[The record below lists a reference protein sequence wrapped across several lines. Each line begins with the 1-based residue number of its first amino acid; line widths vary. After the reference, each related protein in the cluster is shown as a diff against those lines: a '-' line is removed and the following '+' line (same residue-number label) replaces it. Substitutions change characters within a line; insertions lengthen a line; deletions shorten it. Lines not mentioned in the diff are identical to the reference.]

1 MFIRFYKLRTLA
13 YCSMLSILVHLLLIA
28 SMRMWGSYDFSA
40 PVNQPPSVMVDLAA
54 PAAAEVP
61 ASVPA
66 PEPEAVRAPAKDNP
80 PQEQKIVEHSG
91 SANDLPPPRTE
102 VHAAPPHAPVA
113 AVAASATA
121 SAAASAADDD
131 DEDRARFL
139 VPRRHKTAASIIRPE
154 VLPAKKV
161 WVARAK
167 RRQPATRETPT
178 MLKTVSTALAA
189 RYEKLSYLISLRG
202 LPIGNAEL
210 ESKNENGTTTITLR
224 VQSNALTS
232 SFFHVD
238 NVIET
243 RHIDGRFIMG
253 TIKQQEGDFKSDES
267 FNINL
272 AQQSVTWS
280 DFINH
285 RTLETVLP
293 SDDVLDTLSGIYF
306 LRERPLQLEKT
317 ETLHIFDSETFA
329 EVPVEILRRE
339 EIRLPNL
346 KKVAT
351 IVVRPVQKT
360 AGILRRTGDVF
371 VWMTDDNFKVP
382 VKIVTTISLGE
393 VTAELISAE
402 SKPYPVESKDRR
414 LPN

>member
-1 MFIRFYKLRTLA
+1 MFTRFCKIRTLA
-13 YCSMLSILVHLLLIA
+13 YCSLLSILVHFLLIS
-28 SMRMWGSYDFSA
+28 SMKMWGSYDFRA
-40 PVNQPPSVMVDLAA
+40 AVNQPPSVMVDLAA
-54 PAAAEVP
+54 LAAAEVP
-61 ASVPA
+61 ASAPA
-66 PEPEAVRAPAKDNP
+66 PEAEAASDIPPPVAKSVEQRATKNA
-80 PQEQKIVEHSG
+80 V
-91 SANDLPPPRTE
+91 PPPRSE
-102 VHAAPPHAPVA
+102 PAAAPAISPAVAPSATPAALPVA
-113 AVAASATA
+113 EPV
-121 SAAASAADDD
+121 DDD
-131 DEDRARFL
+131 DKERVR
-139 VPRRHKTAASIIRPE
+139 VPRRHLPSPVAVPARPE

-167 RRQPATRETPT
+167 VRRHPGLRETPT
-178 MLKTVSTALAA
+178 MLKTVSGALAA

-210 ESKNENGTTTITLR
+210 ESKNENGVTTITLR

-243 RHIDGRFIMG
+243 RHIDGKFIMG

-285 RTLETVLP
+285 RTLETDLP
-293 SDDVLDTLSGIYF
+293 SDDVLDTLSGIYY
-306 LRERPLQLEKT
+306 LRERPLQLAKT

-329 EVPVEILRRE
+329 DVPVEILRRE

-371 VWMTDDNFKVP
+371 VWMTDDDFKVP
-382 VKIVTTISLGE
+382 VKIVTTIKLGE

-402 SKPYPVESKDRR
+402 SKPYPVEIKDRP
-414 LPN
+414 LQN